1 MNEGN
6 AENAVRSKDGSA
18 DGDQDSKRSIAAK
31 SEEDSENSED
41 DDEDNQ
47 DDEDKDAAAAL
58 GPKDLRR
65 HLLETDDF
73 EQALISAAW
82 FSK

>member
-6 AENAVRSKDGSA
+6 ADNAVRSKDGSA
-18 DGDQDSKRSIAAK
+18 DEDQDSKRSNAAK
-31 SEEDSENSED
+31 SEEDSEDSED
-41 DDEDNQ
+41 DQ
-47 DDEDKDAAAAL
+47 DDDEKDAAAAL